1 MWPIEEK
8 IQKPTVGEI
17 CMVGKF
23 YSLSNDIVTCGLVT
37 DGVTSGVITSNN
49 NILIFCGIIYNGMEC
64 K

>member
-1 MWPIEEK
+1 
-8 IQKPTVGEI
+8 
-17 CMVGKF
+17 MVGKF